1 MVWTSVTSC
10 GKKGPLIF
18 VEPGVKIDQHHY
30 LEMLSTKV
38 KPWLDKQDWPAS
50 GYKFEQDSAPSHAAT
65 RVQDWMD
72 QNLIGFWPKQFWPP
86 KSPDLNPMDYS
97 IWSAL
102 EKAVNVR
109 AHPNL
114 VSLKKSIRQAWNDLG
129 SDYIRDVCSSARK
142 RFQAVVEAKGGHI
155 EKY

>member
-1 MVWTSVTSC
+1 
-10 GKKGPLIF
+10 
-18 VEPGVKIDQHHY
+18 
-30 LEMLSTKV
+30 
-38 KPWLDKQDWPAS
+38 
-50 GYKFEQDSAPSHAAT
+50 
-65 RVQDWMD
+65 
-72 QNLIGFWPKQFWPP
+72 
-86 KSPDLNPMDYS
+86 MDYS

>member
-1 MVWTSVTSC
+1 MQSFTLGITN
-10 GKKGPLIF
+10 LT
-18 VEPGVKIDQHHY
+18 
-30 LEMLSTKV
+30 LT
-38 KPWLDKQDWPAS
+38 
-50 GYKFEQDSAPSHAAT
+50 APDPRWVLPYAVRENGTIISRCWA
-65 RVQDWMD
+65 QKWSE
-72 QNLIGFWPKQFWPP
+72 K
-86 KSPDLNPMDYS
+86 
-97 IWSAL
+97 SAL

-155 EKY
+155 EKYWTQLTLTELNADQLNEA